1 MKDLIEYIA
10 RQLVDAPDDV
20 HVEEIPE
27 GRETIYEL
35 RVAPS
40 DLGKVIGRQGRTVR
54 ALRTLVAAA
63 AARNQTRA
71 VLEILDS
78 DDVDGDA
85 P

>member
-35 RVAPS
+35 RVAPA

-54 ALRTLVAAA
+54 ALRTLVSAA
-63 AARNQTRA
+63 AARHQTRA